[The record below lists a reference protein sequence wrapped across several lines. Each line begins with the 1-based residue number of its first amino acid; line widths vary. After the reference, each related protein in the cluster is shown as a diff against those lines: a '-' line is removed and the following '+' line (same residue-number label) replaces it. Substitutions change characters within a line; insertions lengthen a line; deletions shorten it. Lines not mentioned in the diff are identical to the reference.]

1 MIPFYQKNL
10 IYTFVKSLMKI
21 IFIFFSLIMILNIF
35 EEISYLKNENVDI
48 FIPIFLTLLNAPS
61 VLFDILPF
69 VFLISTL
76 YFFSEILDKNELNIY
91 KNFGITNF
99 KILSLISITTFLLG
113 IFFIFIF
120 YNLSSNLKFIYLE
133 IKNNYSK
140 DDKYLAVITTNGLWI
155 KDEIN
160 ENINLINAEK
170 IEDHYLKNVSITQF
184 DLNFNFEQLIESKII
199 NIKNNK
205 WIINNPLITK
215 NNLITHSED
224 KLIFE
229 TNFNMQKITN
239 LFSDLSSLNLW
250 ELQKHK
256 NDYKS
261 LGYSTLPINVHMQK
275 LYSYPLYLT
284 IMVCIAA
291 ILMLNIKQT
300 NSKIFNLLLGIF
312 ISVLIYYVNFFF
324 NLLSE
329 SQKIPIM
336 TSVWGPQI
344 LLILISSINLIKINE
359 K

>member
-1 MIPFYQKNL
+1 MILFYQKNL

-21 IFIFFSLIMILNIF
+21 ILIFFSLIMILNIF
-35 EEISYLKNENVDI
+35 EEISYFKNENVDI
-48 FIPIFLTLLNAPS
+48 FVPIYLTLLNAPS
-61 VLFDILPF
+61 VLFDVLPF

-120 YNLSSNLKFIYLE
+120 YNLSSNLKFIYLD

-184 DLNFNFEQLIESKII
+184 DINFNFEQLIESKII

-205 WIINNPLITK
+205 WIIDSPLITK
-215 NNLITHSED
+215 DNSITYSKD

-229 TNFNMQKITN
+229 SNFNVQKITN
-239 LFSDLSSLNLW
+239 LFSDLSSSNLW
-250 ELQKHK
+250 ELQRLK

-261 LGYSTLPINVHMQK
+261 LGYSTLPINVHLQK

-291 ILMLNIKQT
+291 ILMLNIKQA
-300 NSKIFNLLLGIF
+300 NSKIVNLLLGIF

-344 LLILISSINLIKINE
+344 LLILISSISLIKINE

>member
-1 MIPFYQKNL
+1 MILFYQKNL
-10 IYTFVKSLMKI
+10 ISTFVKSLMKI
-21 IFIFFSLIMILNIF
+21 ILIFFSLIMILNIF
-35 EEISYLKNENVDI
+35 EEISYFKNENVDI
-48 FIPIFLTLLNAPS
+48 FVPIFLTLLNAPS
-61 VLFDILPF
+61 ILFDILPF

-99 KILSLISITTFLLG
+99 KILSLISIATFLLG

-120 YNLSSNLKFIYLE
+120 YNLSSNLKFIYLD

-170 IEDHYLKNVSITQF
+170 IEDQYLKNVSITQF

-205 WIINNPLITK
+205 WIINSPLITK
-215 NNLITHSED
+215 DNAMTHSED

-239 LFSDLSSLNLW
+239 LFSDLTALNFW
-250 ELQKHK
+250 ELYELK
-256 NDYKS
+256 NDYKN
-261 LGYSTLPINVHMQK
+261 LGYSTLPIDIHIQK
-275 LYSYPLYLT
+275 LYSYPIYLT
-284 IMVCIAA
+284 IMVCIAV
-291 ILMLNIKQT
+291 ILMLNIKQ
-300 NSKIFNLLLGIF
+300 NKSKIFNLLLGIF
-312 ISVLIYYVNFFF
+312 ISVLIYYINFFF
-324 NLLSE
+324 NILSE
-329 SQKIPIM
+329 NQKIPIM

-344 LLILISSINLIKINE
+344 LLILISSISLIKINE